1 MCALSREE
9 FCGRAPSF
17 VGDILWEH
25 LVLLQQ
31 DVDRDAA
38 ALKNAPSNLSETSTE
53 PVSMPRLPP
62 SPPGAQQPLYHQS
75 PQKTYHTLS
84 PQRHAPY
91 SAPTPPLSYTSL
103 DHRQATPPLTAPVKT
118 EFKTEYPA
126 PVSSHY
132 PQYNQYQAYQR
143 LPYQPYYYDPL
154 QPPVSSHQYPVFP
167 AGPGPAQLSSLV
179 PVDPGSQVTAGRWP
193 VPVSTGAAGTY
204 QVRIISHYFDPLP
217 PPANTILRKL
227 SLSRSQPS

>member
-103 DHRQATPPLTAPVKT
+103 DHRQATPPLPVKT
-118 EFKTEYPA
+118 EFKQEFKTEYPA
-126 PVSSHY
+126 PVNSHY
-132 PQYNQYQAYQR
+132 PQYTQYQAYPR
-143 LPYQPYYYDPL
+143 LPYQPYPYYDPAL
-154 QPPVSSHQYPVFP
+154 QPPVSAHQYTAFP
-167 AGPGPAQLSSLV
+167 AGPAPV
-179 PVDPGSQVTAGRWP
+179 PVDHAAQVSVGRWP
-193 VPVSTGAAGTY
+193 APVSSGAAGSY
-204 QVRIISHYFDPLP
+204 QVRIISHY
-217 PPANTILRKL
+217 
-227 SLSRSQPS
+227 

>member
-103 DHRQATPPLTAPVKT
+103 DHRQATPPLPVKT
-118 EFKTEYPA
+118 EFKQEFKTEYPA

-132 PQYNQYQAYQR
+132 PQYSQYQAYPR
-143 LPYQPYYYDPL
+143 LAYQPYPYYDPTL
-154 QPPVSSHQYPVFP
+154 QPPVSSHQYTHTAFP
-167 AGPGPAQLSSLV
+167 AGPSPV
-179 PVDPGSQVTAGRWP
+179 PVDHAAQVSAGRWP
-193 VPVSTGAAGTY
+193 APVSSGAAGSY
-204 QVRIISHYFDPLP
+204 QVRIISHY
-217 PPANTILRKL
+217 
-227 SLSRSQPS
+227 

>member
-9 FCGRAPSF
+9 FCRRAPSF

-31 DVDRDAA
+31 DVDREAA

-62 SPPGAQQPLYHQS
+62 SPPGAQQPHYQPS
-75 PQKTYHTLS
+75 PQKTYHSLS
-84 PQRHAPY
+84 PQRHAHY

-126 PVSSHY
+126 PLSSHY

-143 LPYQPYYYDPL
+143 LPYQPYYYDPMPL
-154 QPPVSSHQYPVFP
+154 QPPVSSHQYPAFP
-167 AGPGPAQLSSLV
+167 AGPAPAQLSSLV
-179 PVDPGSQVTAGRWP
+179 PVDPASQVTAGRWP
-193 VPVSTGAAGTY
+193 APVSSGAAGSY
-204 QVRIISHYFDPLP
+204 QVRIISHY
-217 PPANTILRKL
+217 
-227 SLSRSQPS
+227 